1 MIIIVADELSVGWRA
16 MAEETI
22 AFPDLGLIEQVG
34 VLLAGLEL
42 PAGAEYRVEPALD
55 YPGQQVAIDLA
66 ANSEESLI
74 SIVETVRDALFKQFR
89 IATRTCSELDREIR
103 AKQTA

>member
-1 MIIIVADELSVGWRA
+1 

-22 AFPDLGLIEQVG
+22 TFPDLGLIEQVEA
-34 VLLAGLEL
+34 LLATLAL
-42 PAGAEYRVEPALD
+42 PHDAEFRVEPAFD

-66 ANSEESLI
+66 AMTDESLNTL
-74 SIVETVRDALFKQFR
+74 VEAVRDGLFMKFR
-89 IATRTCSELDREIR
+89 IATRTCSELDREIL

>member
-1 MIIIVADELSVGWRA
+1 

-22 AFPDLGLIEQVG
+22 AFPDLSLIEQVEA
-34 VLLAGLEL
+34 LLPTLTV
-42 PAGAEYRVEPALD
+42 PRDAEFRVEPAFD

-66 ANSEESLI
+66 ATTEEDLATV
-74 SIVETVRDALFKQFR
+74 VEAVRDALFLKFR

-103 AKQTA
+103 SKQTA